1 VNKQNHET
9 HGQIFTISRL
19 TAGIKTLLEDKF
31 PFVWIT
37 GEISNFRTPVSGH
50 FYFVLKDDSAQ
61 ISAVMFRGQN
71 QRLQFALEDGMS
83 VTGFGRISVYEPR
96 GAYQLILEYLDPKGI
111 GALQAAFDQL
121 KAKLAA
127 EGLFDNQYKRP
138 IPYLPRKIAMVTSPT
153 GAVIHDILNIL
164 DRRYPTIPVVIFPVK
179 VQGQGAEN
187 EIKAAFYNMNERSD
201 IDVIILARGGGS
213 LEDLQAFNSET
224 VARAIFQS
232 EIPVVSAIGH
242 ETDYTISDF
251 VADLRA
257 PTPSAAAELA
267 VPIKDE
273 LYRKHMDLFIQLK
286 SSFHRF
292 VKDMHTRLEGTSKRL
307 IDPRKKLT
315 DLRLR
320 TDELTD
326 RIIRAMKNLIR
337 SKQNSADAYS
347 KRLTSATPQGIVEN
361 NKLKLKDMINKL
373 LFAIDKIHSNN
384 KSEYH
389 QLIGKLDTLNPH
401 AVLDR
406 GYSITQRISDKSI
419 VYHSKTVGVGDKIKV
434 TLSKGTLIG
443 RIERKN

>member
-1 VNKQNHET
+1 MNKRNHES
-9 HGQIFTISRL
+9 HGRIFTISRL
-19 TAGIKTLLEDKF
+19 TADIKNLLEDRF

-50 FYFVLKDDSAQ
+50 FYFVLKDNSAQ
-61 ISAVMFRGQN
+61 INAVMFRGQN
-71 QRLQFALEDGMS
+71 QMLKFALEDGMS

-96 GAYQLILEYLDPKGI
+96 GAYQLILEYLEPKGI
-111 GALQAAFDQL
+111 GALQAAFEQL
-121 KAKLAA
+121 KAKLAD
-127 EGLFDNQYKRP
+127 EGLFDDQYKRP
-138 IPYLPRKIAMVTSPT
+138 IPYLPRKIAIVTSPT
-153 GAVIHDILNIL
+153 GAVVHDILNIL
-164 DRRYPTIPVVIFPVK
+164 DRRFPTIPVVISPVK
-179 VQGQGAEN
+179 VQGQGAES
-187 EIKAAFYNMNERSD
+187 EIEAAFYNLNECSD

-213 LEDLQAFNSET
+213 LEDLQAFNSER

-257 PTPSAAAELA
+257 PTPSAAAELS

-273 LYRKHMDLFIQLK
+273 LLRKHMDLLIGLK

-292 VKDMHTRLEGTSKRL
+292 VKDMHTRLEGTLKRL

-320 TDELTD
+320 TDEITD

-337 SKQNSADAYS
+337 SKQNNAELYS
-347 KRLTSATPQGIVEN
+347 KRLVSVTPQRMVEN
-361 NKLKLKDMINKL
+361 NKLKLKDIINKL
-373 LFAIDKIHSNN
+373 LFIIEKLHSNN

-389 QLIGKLDTLNPH
+389 RLIGKLDALNPH

-419 VYHSKTVGVGDKIKV
+419 VYDSEMVGVGDKIKV
-434 TLSKGTLIG
+434 TLSKGTLIS
-443 RIERKN
+443 RIERTN